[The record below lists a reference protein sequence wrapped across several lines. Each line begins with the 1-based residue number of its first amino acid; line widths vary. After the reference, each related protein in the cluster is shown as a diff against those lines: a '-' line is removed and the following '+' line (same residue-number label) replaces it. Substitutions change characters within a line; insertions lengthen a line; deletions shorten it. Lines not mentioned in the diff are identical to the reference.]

1 MAVISTSKKKKQK
14 ENKQNLSQ
22 FDLIFYRS
30 SIIDGLAKS
39 LEKKLKQAWL
49 SDDPRMYV
57 SRIFLFLL
65 VGIIVGAMLVV
76 LGILMFRDYEITR
89 LTKFAVK

>member
-39 LEKKLKQAWL
+39 LEKKLKQAGL